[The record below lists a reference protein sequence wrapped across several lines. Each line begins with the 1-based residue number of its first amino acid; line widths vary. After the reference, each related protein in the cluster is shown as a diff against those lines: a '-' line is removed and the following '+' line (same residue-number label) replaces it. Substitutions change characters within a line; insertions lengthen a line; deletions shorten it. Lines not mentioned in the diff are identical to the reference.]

1 MMRRLRGFTLAELM
15 VVLAIAGI
23 LLAAGVPSLRDMI
36 ERSRLRT
43 TAGELFSAID
53 LTRSQAIARG
63 VRVIMMPADALHADW
78 TRGWVVFVDKNSSL
92 SLDGGDE
99 LIFQQGPL
107 KSGMSLRSTFA
118 SAHPPHYV
126 AYNGAGRS
134 CSASN
139 SMASRPGTLSL
150 VMGQGTRHI
159 KINMLGRVRICDPQ
173 LQPKTCSGPAAD

>member
-15 VVLAIAGI
+15 VVLAIAG
-23 LLAAGVPSLRDMI
+23 LLLSAGVPGLSDMI
-36 ERSRLRT
+36 ERHRLRT
-43 TAGELFSAID
+43 TAGALFSAID

-63 VRVIMMPADALHADW
+63 ERVIMMPADPLHADW

-118 SAHPPHYV
+118 SAHPPYYV

-173 LQPKTCSGPAAD
+173 LQPRTCSGPGAD

>member
-1 MMRRLRGFTLAELM
+1 MMHRLRGFTLAELM

-23 LLAAGVPSLRDMI
+23 LLAAGMPSLRDMI
-36 ERSRLRT
+36 ARSRLRT
-43 TAGELFSAID
+43 TAGDLFSAID

-63 VRVIMMPADALHADW
+63 ERVIMMPADPQRADW
-78 TRGWVVFVDKNSSL
+78 TRGWVVFVDKNASL
-92 SLDGGDE
+92 SLDAGDE

-107 KSGMSLRSTFA
+107 KAGLAVS
-118 SAHPPHYV
+118 SAFSSPHPPYYV
-126 AYNGAGRS
+126 SYNGAGRS

-150 VMGQGTRHI
+150 VMGQGIRHI

-173 LQPKTCSGPAAD
+173 LQPKTCSGPGAD